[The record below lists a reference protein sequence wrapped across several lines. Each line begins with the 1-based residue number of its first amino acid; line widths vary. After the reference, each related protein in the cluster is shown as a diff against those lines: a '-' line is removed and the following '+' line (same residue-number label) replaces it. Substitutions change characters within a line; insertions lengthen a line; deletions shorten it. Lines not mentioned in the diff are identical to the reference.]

1 MARKGLFYLTYSNF
15 EYIIIYQQQRI
26 TMSEVMKTEKIK
38 KEIPTKEY
46 TASEKAKILDKLI
59 TARVGLL
66 LRHPFFGNLA
76 TRMKLIDASDWCPT
90 LATDGRNFYYNNDF
104 VYKLKPKEAE
114 FGFAHEVLH
123 NVFDHMGR
131 RDHRDPVI
139 SNIAADY
146 AANQILKDEGIGEV
160 PSWIKI
166 YQDNKYR
173 GQSYEQ
179 IYEELESKA
188 TKIDLSTLGELLDEH
203 LDGEGD
209 DDSKDG
215 DNEGNGKGP
224 PRLTA
229 DEKKKIRD
237 EIKEAMVAAAQAA
250 GAGRVPAGVQRLIQ
264 TFTEPKM
271 DWRQM
276 LRMNIQSIIKSNFS
290 FSRPNRKSQ
299 HCGAVL
305 PGLMNEETIDVA
317 VAIDMSGSISDKMA
331 NDFISEVKG
340 IMDEYVDFKLDLW
353 CFDTEVYG
361 YQQFTSDNADE
372 IMEYKCKGG
381 GGTDFDVN
389 YSFMKDN
396 DINPKRFIMFTDGYP
411 CGSWGDEDYCESLF
425 IVHGNDKIISP
436 FGQTAHYK

>member
-1 MARKGLFYLTYSNF
+1 MTS
-15 EYIIIYQQQRI
+15 
-26 TMSEVMKTEKIK
+26 VMKTEKVK
-38 KEIPTKEY
+38 KPIPTKEY
-46 TASEKAKILDKLI
+46 TASEKSKILDKLI

-76 TRMKLIDASDWCPT
+76 TRLKLIDASDWCPT

-146 AANQILKDEGIGEV
+146 AANQILKDESIGEV

-209 DDSKDG
+209 DSKDG
-215 DNEGNGKGP
+215 DGDNEGKGP

-299 HCGAVL
+299 HCGAIL

-353 CFDTEVYG
+353 CFDTDVYG
-361 YQQFTSDNADE
+361 YQQFTGDNADE